1 LKAVA
6 ARPFQG
12 VTARAFMDSWK
23 VVIPPAVVAGAIIVY
38 CFALAGY

>member
-1 LKAVA
+1 LKAAA
-6 ARPFQG
+6 ARPFQDAKAKA
-12 VTARAFMDSWK
+12 VMDSWK